1 VERSNERS
9 AEIGADTKNKKKL
22 KKGLT
27 NPQKYG
33 IIKTQK
39 KERGKQK

>member
-22 KKGLT
+22 KKGVDKPSKVWYNKDT
-27 NPQKYG
+27 
-33 IIKTQK
+33 
-39 KERGKQK
+39 KERER